1 MKTEICTSIEQ
12 SKKLLKLGLDADTAD
27 MGYNGVENRDTG
39 RIWYDKYPTTM
50 PNVDS
55 IPAWS
60 LSALLE
66 LMPPIAHNYPVVQR
80 CSSTTYHYGE
90 QNHKWFMSYVDLNE
104 YGEISPHRTSFLDS
118 PIDAAFELI
127 CFLIERGYIKT
138 EKKCID

>member
-1 MKTEICTSIEQ
+1 METKICTSIEQ
-12 SKKLLKLGLDADTAD
+12 SKKLLELGLNADTAD

-66 LMPPIAHNYPVVQR
+66 LMPKHIFSEDRIKNYTPVLHIGEKNVVWYQHMNEFLHIEHADTPIEAAY
-80 CSSTTYHYGE
+80 
-90 QNHKWFMSYVDLNE
+90 FMVIWLLENN
-104 YGEISPHRTSFLDS
+104 
-118 PIDAAFELI
+118 
-127 CFLIERGYIKT
+127 YIKT
-138 EKKCID
+138 EKK